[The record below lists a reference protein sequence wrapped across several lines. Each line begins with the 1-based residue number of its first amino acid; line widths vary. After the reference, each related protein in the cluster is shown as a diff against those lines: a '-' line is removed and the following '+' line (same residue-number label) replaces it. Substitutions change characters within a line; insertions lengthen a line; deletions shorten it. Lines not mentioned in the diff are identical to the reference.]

1 MNPAVIF
8 PIAFLAACSIAII
21 LKTRHGPVKETGL
34 PPSQPARPGGFSLA
48 VLGAA
53 VACLLLLLSPAA
65 SRADIYQWE
74 DSQGTVHFTDDVTTI
89 PAKYRKPEKASPSPG
104 MKQAPLPGS
113 AQEAAREEELASLVE
128 QQKAKIA
135 AKEEH
140 IRAVD
145 AKRSLAVNPLR
156 NRYVDQADLDLYD
169 KYKDELPEDKERLRE
184 LETSLSLWVEEGHIR
199 RVQQESCPSRSLRRH
214 SSVPPVPHYREACCR
229 EVSPDLVALPPGD
242 LRTQEREGTLPS
254 HRRHGRPAS
263 RVRVT
268 YLLSHPDRLSSRPLT
283 RQ

>member
-89 PAKYRKPEKASPSPG
+89 PAKYPEKASPSPG

-184 LETSLSLWVEEGHIR
+184 LETSL
-199 RVQQESCPSRSLRRH
+199 
-214 SSVPPVPHYREACCR
+214 
-229 EVSPDLVALPPGD
+229 
-242 LRTQEREGTLPS
+242 
-254 HRRHGRPAS
+254 
-263 RVRVT
+263 
-268 YLLSHPDRLSSRPLT
+268 
-283 RQ
+283 

>member
-1 MNPAVIF
+1 MDPAVIF

-34 PPSQPARPGGFSLA
+34 PPSHPARPGRLTLA

-53 VACLLLLLSPAA
+53 VACLLLLLSTAA

-89 PAKYRKPEKASPSPG
+89 PAKYRKNSSRLIREAPSVISPEKASPSPG

-184 LETSLSLWVEEGHIR
+184 LETSL
-199 RVQQESCPSRSLRRH
+199 
-214 SSVPPVPHYREACCR
+214 
-229 EVSPDLVALPPGD
+229 
-242 LRTQEREGTLPS
+242 
-254 HRRHGRPAS
+254 
-263 RVRVT
+263 
-268 YLLSHPDRLSSRPLT
+268 
-283 RQ
+283 